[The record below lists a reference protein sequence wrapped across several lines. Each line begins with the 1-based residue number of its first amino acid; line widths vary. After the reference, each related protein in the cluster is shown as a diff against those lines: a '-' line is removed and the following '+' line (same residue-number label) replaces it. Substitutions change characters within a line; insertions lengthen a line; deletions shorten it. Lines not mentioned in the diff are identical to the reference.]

1 MTPNTVGHVTI
12 TRDRVFDALS
22 LTGAIALLIVSVV
35 GPPENLAYTGVGIA
49 VQVMAVGPLV
59 FRRLAPLAVIW
70 FTAATAIGMSITELV
85 APGTIIDLAHD
96 HGTLWI
102 PQAVTPFAVCGA
114 MSHYRNQTAVWIPT
128 GVLFILGLRP
138 WELTGARIAQ
148 SLILVIVPAVI
159 GMSIAARDRTYKVLM
174 ESARADERA
183 KLAAEMHDVVTHRV
197 SLMVLQAG
205 GLEMTAR
212 DEETR
217 RAAEE
222 LRANGCQALEE
233 LREVVAILRE
243 QGGESTGKTA
253 QAPVPELS
261 TLVSESTS
269 VGVPVELVEEG
280 AAGQASAVVRRTA
293 HRIVQEALTNVRKHA
308 PGAKVR
314 VHVTYGPSD
323 TRVSVRNSPP
333 IGPGL
338 SLAGSGSGLDNL
350 RERVSMIGGTLDAGP
365 SSEGGFHVSATLTE
379 PVS

>member
-1 MTPNTVGHVTI
+1 
-12 TRDRVFDALS
+12 
-22 LTGAIALLIVSVV
+22 
-35 GPPENLAYTGVGIA
+35 
-49 VQVMAVGPLV
+49 MAVGPLIC
-59 FRRLAPLAVIW
+59 RRIVPLAVIW
-70 FTAATAIGMSITELV
+70 FTAATAIGMAIAESV

-96 HGTLWI
+96 QGTLWI

-114 MSHYRNQTAVWIPT
+114 MTHYRNKTAVWIPT
-128 GVLFILGLRP
+128 GVLFILALRP
-138 WELTGARIAQ
+138 WELNGARIAQ
-148 SLILVIVPAVI
+148 SLLLVIVPAVI
-159 GMSIAARDRTYKVLM
+159 GMSISARDRMYKVLM

-217 RAAEE
+217 RAAQE

-243 QGGESTGKTA
+243 QGGESTGKVV

-280 AAGQASAVVRRTA
+280 TAGQASAVVRRTA

-308 PGAKVR
+308 PGANVR
-314 VHVTYGPSD
+314 VHVTYGPAD
-323 TRVSVRNSPP
+323 TKISVRNTAP

-338 SLAGSGSGLDNL
+338 AMAGSGSGLVNL
-350 RERVSMIGGTLDAGP
+350 RERVGMIGGTLNAGP

-379 PVS
+379 PAS